1 MKILFRISFIILLLG
16 FTSVLPAQNKFGAFG
31 EASFKY
37 TSLSNQNTLILGGRF
52 GLVINESI
60 VVGGGFYG
68 NINGI
73 HTGFIDKLSGQTVML
88 NMNYG
93 GLELEYIL
101 LPHSPIHASVGILL
115 AGGGLYFGV
124 SDKSVP
130 HNSYSKLDL
139 LVYEPSVNI
148 EFNSISWLHVDL
160 NMSYRIITSY
170 NHAVYGISNDDLE
183 GLSVGL
189 IFKFGSY

>member
-1 MKILFRISFIILLLG
+1 MKILFRISFIILFLG
-16 FTSVLPAQNKFGAFG
+16 NASNLSAQNKFGAFG
-31 EASFKY
+31 APVIKY
-37 TSLSNQNTLILGGRF
+37 TSIYNQNALILGGKF

-60 VVGGGFYG
+60 VIGGGFYG
-68 NINGI
+68 NINRI
-73 HTGFIDKLSGQTVML
+73 HTDFTDKLSGQKVML

-93 GLELEYIL
+93 GLEFEYIL
-101 LPHSPIHASVGILL
+101 FPHSLIHGTVGILL

-124 SDKSVP
+124 LDKSVP

-148 EFNSISWLHVDL
+148 EFNSLRWLHVDL

-170 NHAVYGISNDDLE
+170 SRVAYGISKNDLA
-183 GLSVGL
+183 GPTVGL

>member
-1 MKILFRISFIILLLG
+1 MKILFRITFIIFLIS
-16 FTSVLPAQNKFGAFG
+16 FTTIISAQNKYGAFG
-31 EASFKY
+31 APVIKY
-37 TSLSNQNTLILGGRF
+37 TSISNQNALILGGKF

-60 VVGGGFYG
+60 VIGGGFYG
-68 NINGI
+68 NISEI
-73 HTGFIDKLSGQTVML
+73 YTDFIDKLSGQKVIL

-93 GLELEYIL
+93 GLEFEYIL
-101 LPHSPIHASVGILL
+101 FPHSSIHGTIGMLL

-130 HNSYSKLDL
+130 HGSYAKLDL

-148 EFNSISWLHVDL
+148 EFNSLSWLHIDL
-160 NMSYRIITSY
+160 NMSYCIITSY
-170 NHAVYGISNDDLE
+170 NRITYGISKDDLV
-183 GLSVGL
+183 GPSVGL